1 MEADIIL
8 VFTILGLALLLF
20 FTAWVRMDVVAIL
33 VMVALAFTGITTPQ
47 ETLAGF
53 SNPAVITVW
62 AMFILSAALYQ
73 TGIASFIGQKV
84 LVFAGKGETKL
95 IVLIMLSAGLLS
107 GFMNN
112 IGVAALMLPVVMDI
126 SRKQSIPPSRL
137 LLPLAYAT
145 MLGGLTT
152 MIGTPPNLL
161 ISYTLESEGL
171 KPFSIF
177 DFTPI
182 GITALLAGTAFMAFV
197 GRHLLPSLDTISESR
212 KEALS
217 STPSD
222 YFLEKESFILKIQP
236 ASSLV
241 GQTLAKSRLRS
252 GLSLH
257 VLSINRKGKEILN
270 PGPDTI
276 IKSHD
281 ELRVQGNKNSLKA
294 LQHWDLKDLSTLGH
308 TAGELLE
315 RKLNIYEAKLTGHS
329 SLKGKR
335 LQETDFRQRLG
346 INVLAIKR
354 QNRVLH
360 GNLQDQIILADDI
373 LLLQGPD
380 ERLHIL
386 QKEKKL
392 TGIQHVSA
400 SSLIEGYNLDRYLFI
415 LQVSENADLFE
426 QSVAESQI
434 GSAFGMTAIGIF
446 REDAGPDSYAPGTK
460 LQPGDILLIKA
471 LYDDIPLFMGLKEL
485 DIIDEPIS
493 DTDRLEREGIQ
504 MAEAVLSP
512 RSPLAGKTLLE
523 INFRQKYGLSVLAI
537 MREGKAVKTDVQH
550 MPLRLGDALLLYG
563 KTDSLELLGQE
574 EHFIVLT
581 ALGKGPR
588 RTDKALTAS
597 LIMLGIL
604 IPVIAGLIPLAI
616 AALAGIVLM
625 VLTACLRMEEAYRAI
640 EWRAV
645 FLIAGMLP
653 LGTAMQKTGAAGIMA
668 DGVIHAFGYFGP
680 WGVIAGLYLLTA
692 TLTIAIHP
700 AALVVIMA
708 PVALEAAASFG
719 MAPHTVTMAVAI
731 AAAAVFISPISHA
744 ANLLVMGPGGY
755 RFSDYLKVG
764 IPMSLLLMLVAM
776 LLLPHIWP
784 L

>member
-182 GITALLAGTAFMAFV
+182 GITALLVGTAFMAFV

-380 ERLHIL
+380 ERLHI
-386 QKEKKL
+386 
-392 TGIQHVSA
+392 
-400 SSLIEGYNLDRYLFI
+400 
-415 LQVSENADLFE
+415 
-426 QSVAESQI
+426 
-434 GSAFGMTAIGIF
+434 
-446 REDAGPDSYAPGTK
+446 
-460 LQPGDILLIKA
+460 
-471 LYDDIPLFMGLKEL
+471 
-485 DIIDEPIS
+485 
-493 DTDRLEREGIQ
+493 
-504 MAEAVLSP
+504 
-512 RSPLAGKTLLE
+512 
-523 INFRQKYGLSVLAI
+523 
-537 MREGKAVKTDVQH
+537 
-550 MPLRLGDALLLYG
+550 
-563 KTDSLELLGQE
+563 
-574 EHFIVLT
+574 
-581 ALGKGPR
+581 
-588 RTDKALTAS
+588 
-597 LIMLGIL
+597 
-604 IPVIAGLIPLAI
+604 
-616 AALAGIVLM
+616 
-625 VLTACLRMEEAYRAI
+625 
-640 EWRAV
+640 
-645 FLIAGMLP
+645 
-653 LGTAMQKTGAAGIMA
+653 
-668 DGVIHAFGYFGP
+668 
-680 WGVIAGLYLLTA
+680 
-692 TLTIAIHP
+692 
-700 AALVVIMA
+700 
-708 PVALEAAASFG
+708 
-719 MAPHTVTMAVAI
+719 
-731 AAAAVFISPISHA
+731 
-744 ANLLVMGPGGY
+744 
-755 RFSDYLKVG
+755 
-764 IPMSLLLMLVAM
+764 
-776 LLLPHIWP
+776 
-784 L
+784 